1 MATSITQ
8 AKPLLTAA
16 ELELFDH
23 SRAEPIKALSAK
35 QLAGKE
41 KRTRALRDK
50 YRDLYRR
57 QSVAVR
63 GKASGIASKESAN
76 ARTQRKAEIMQE
88 MLDRFEARSTLL
100 EAREARSGDAKEAK
114 SKGKAPARKAKAPAR
129 KAASPAAPTKPSPRA
144 QKTAAN
150 SKQRSE
156 LDASTTS
163 ASASASPAAAASRKS
178 TAGTPL
184 GKTKT
189 GQSHA
194 PEQAL
199 SAVGTLN
206 PVKGGQTQPGHFI
219 GKDPDDRSPK
229 APSPRAPTFGG
240 KARAPEVNAPL
251 DMVAA
256 AKRMNP
262 VKNSPSSQAI
272 QGHVSSSVRRSQGKR
287 DAR

>member
-41 KRTRALRDK
+41 KRTRSLRDK

-57 QSVAVR
+57 QSVAAQ
-63 GKASGIASKESAN
+63 GKTKGVGATGDAN

-88 MLDRFEARSTLL
+88 VLGRFEARSSLL
-100 EAREARSGDAKEAK
+100 GARESRADEAKELK
-114 SKGKAPARKAKAPAR
+114 SKKPAR
-129 KAASPAAPTKPSPRA
+129 KAAASAVPTSASDKPASRA
-144 QKTAAN
+144 KKSADA

-156 LDASTTS
+156 SAPAHAFASTT
-163 ASASASPAAAASRKS
+163 ASRKAS
-178 TAGTPL
+178 ATATAKPIKTKP

-189 GQSHA
+189 GQFHA

-199 SAVGTLN
+199 SAVGSLN
-206 PVKGGQTQPGHFI
+206 QAEDGSALPEHFI
-219 GKDPDDRSPK
+219 GVDPTVRSPK

-240 KARAPEVNAPL
+240 KAHAPEVNAPL
-251 DMVAA
+251 DMVASA
-256 AKRMNP
+256 QRMNP

-287 DAR
+287 DSR

>member
-8 AKPLLTAA
+8 AKPLLTAT

-23 SRAEPIKALSAK
+23 SRAAPIKTLSTK

-41 KRTRALRDK
+41 KRTRTLRDK

-63 GKASGIASKESAN
+63 GKAKGGDAAGDAN

-88 MLDRFEARSTLL
+88 VLDRFEARIGLL
-100 EAREARSGDAKEAK
+100 ATREVRADEAKEAK
-114 SKGKAPARKAKAPAR
+114 SKKPARKA
-129 KAASPAAPTKPSPRA
+129 PT
-144 QKTAAN
+144 
-150 SKQRSE
+150 
-156 LDASTTS
+156 
-163 ASASASPAAAASRKS
+163 ASRKA
-178 TAGTPL
+178 TATASATPNKTKP

-189 GQSHA
+189 GRSHE
-194 PEQAL
+194 PEQSL
-199 SAVGTLN
+199 SAVGILN
-206 PVKGGQTQPGHFI
+206 PAVGGEVLPSHFI
-219 GKDPDDRSPK
+219 GKDPAVRSPK
-229 APSPRAPTFGG
+229 APSPRSPTFGG
-240 KARAPEVNAPL
+240 KAHAPEVNAPL

-256 AKRMNP
+256 AQRMNP

-287 DAR
+287 DSR

>member
-41 KRTRALRDK
+41 KRTRTLRDK

-57 QSVAVR
+57 QTVAVR
-63 GKASGIASKESAN
+63 GKAKGVGATGDAN

-88 MLDRFEARSTLL
+88 MLDRFEARSSLL
-100 EAREARSGDAKEAK
+100 ETREARAGEAKGAK
-114 SKGKAPARKAKAPAR
+114 SKKPARKATAPAASAKPAPRAR
-129 KAASPAAPTKPSPRA
+129 KSAAS
-144 QKTAAN
+144 
-150 SKQRSE
+150 SKQRSN
-156 LDASTTS
+156 A
-163 ASASASPAAAASRKS
+163 APAPAPAPVAASRKAS
-178 TAGTPL
+178 IGAQP

-189 GQSHA
+189 GQPQVA
-194 PEQAL
+194 EQPL
-199 SAVGTLN
+199 SAIANLKPT
-206 PVKGGQTQPGHFI
+206 KATQAAPAHFI
-219 GKDPDDRSPK
+219 GKDPAVRSPK

-240 KARAPEVNAPL
+240 KAHAPEVNAPL

-256 AKRMNP
+256 AKRVNP
-262 VKNSPSSQAI
+262 VKNSPGSQAI
-272 QGHVSSSVRRSQGKR
+272 QGHVSSSGRRSQGKR
-287 DAR
+287 DSR

>member
-1 MATSITQ
+1 
-8 AKPLLTAA
+8 LLTDA

-41 KRTRALRDK
+41 KRTRSLRDK

-57 QSVAVR
+57 QSVAAQ
-63 GKASGIASKESAN
+63 GKTKGVGATGDAN

-88 MLDRFEARSTLL
+88 VLDRFEARSSLL
-100 EAREARSGDAKEAK
+100 GARESRADEAKEAK
-114 SKGKAPARKAKAPAR
+114 SKKPAR
-129 KAASPAAPTKPSPRA
+129 KAAASAVPTSASDKPASRA
-144 QKTAAN
+144 KKSADA

-156 LDASTTS
+156 SAPAHAFASTTAS
-163 ASASASPAAAASRKS
+163 RKASASAKPIK
-178 TAGTPL
+178 TKP

-189 GQSHA
+189 GQFHA

-199 SAVGTLN
+199 SAVGSLN
-206 PVKGGQTQPGHFI
+206 QAEADSVLPEHFI
-219 GKDPDDRSPK
+219 GVDPTVRSPK

-240 KARAPEVNAPL
+240 KAHAPEVNAPL
-251 DMVAA
+251 DMVASA
-256 AKRMNP
+256 QRMNP

-272 QGHVSSSVRRSQGKR
+272 QGHVSSSVRRSQSKR
-287 DAR
+287 DSR

>member
-1 MATSITQ
+1 MVTTITQ

-35 QLAGKE
+35 QLTGKE
-41 KRTRALRDK
+41 KRTRTLRDK

-63 GKASGIASKESAN
+63 GKTTGVGSTGDAN

-88 MLDRFEARSTLL
+88 MLDRFEARSSQL
-100 EAREARSGDAKEAK
+100 EAREAREARAGDATGAK
-114 SKGKAPARKAKAPAR
+114 RKASSRKVAAPA
-129 KAASPAAPTKPSPRA
+129 
-144 QKTAAN
+144 
-150 SKQRSE
+150 
-156 LDASTTS
+156 
-163 ASASASPAAAASRKS
+163 ASASAKPTSRAKKSATGAQQRSEPAPVADAAHAPVPVPAVARRKS
-178 TAGTPL
+178 SAATQP
-184 GKTKT
+184 GKIKT
-189 GQSHA
+189 DQPQAS
-194 PEQAL
+194 EQPL
-199 SAVGTLN
+199 SAVGSLDQAEDGS
-206 PVKGGQTQPGHFI
+206 VQPGHFI
-219 GKDPDDRSPK
+219 GKDPAVRSSK

-256 AKRMNP
+256 AKRVNP
-262 VKNSPSSQAI
+262 VKNSPGSQAI

-287 DAR
+287 DSR

>member
-41 KRTRALRDK
+41 KRTRSLRDK

-57 QSVAVR
+57 QSVAAQ
-63 GKASGIASKESAN
+63 GKTKGVGATGDAN

-88 MLDRFEARSTLL
+88 VLDRFEARSSLL
-100 EAREARSGDAKEAK
+100 ETREARADEAKEVK
-114 SKGKAPARKAKAPAR
+114 SKKPAR
-129 KAASPAAPTKPSPRA
+129 KAAASAVPTSASDKPASRA
-144 QKTAAN
+144 KKSADA

-156 LDASTTS
+156 SAPAHAFASTT
-163 ASASASPAAAASRKS
+163 ASRKAS
-178 TAGTPL
+178 ATATAKPIKTKP

-189 GQSHA
+189 GQFHT

-199 SAVGTLN
+199 SAVGSLN
-206 PVKGGQTQPGHFI
+206 QAEDGSALPEHFI
-219 GKDPDDRSPK
+219 GVDPTVRSPK

-240 KARAPEVNAPL
+240 KAHAPEVNAPL
-251 DMVAA
+251 DMVASA
-256 AKRMNP
+256 QRMNP

-287 DAR
+287 DSR

>member
-41 KRTRALRDK
+41 KRTRSLRDK

-57 QSVAVR
+57 QSVAAQGMTKGV
-63 GKASGIASKESAN
+63 GATGDAN

-88 MLDRFEARSTLL
+88 VLDRFEARSSLL
-100 EAREARSGDAKEAK
+100 GARESRADEAKEAK
-114 SKGKAPARKAKAPAR
+114 SKKPAR
-129 KAASPAAPTKPSPRA
+129 KAAASAVPTSASDKPASRA
-144 QKTAAN
+144 KKSADA

-156 LDASTTS
+156 SAPAHAFASTTAS
-163 ASASASPAAAASRKS
+163 RKASASA
-178 TAGTPL
+178 TATAKPSKTKP

-189 GQSHA
+189 GQFHA

-199 SAVGTLN
+199 SAVGSLN
-206 PVKGGQTQPGHFI
+206 QAEADSALPEHFI
-219 GKDPDDRSPK
+219 GVDPTVRSPK

-240 KARAPEVNAPL
+240 KAHAPEVNAPL
-251 DMVAA
+251 DMVASA
-256 AKRMNP
+256 QRMNP

-287 DAR
+287 DSR

>member
-41 KRTRALRDK
+41 KRTRSLRDK

-57 QSVAVR
+57 QSVAAQ
-63 GKASGIASKESAN
+63 GKTKGVGETGDAN

-88 MLDRFEARSTLL
+88 VLDRFEARSSLL
-100 EAREARSGDAKEAK
+100 GARESRADEAKEAK
-114 SKGKAPARKAKAPAR
+114 SKKPAR
-129 KAASPAAPTKPSPRA
+129 KAAASVVPTSASDKPASRA
-144 QKTAAN
+144 KKSADA

-156 LDASTTS
+156 SAPAHAFASTTAS
-163 ASASASPAAAASRKS
+163 RKASASA
-178 TAGTPL
+178 TATAKPSKTRL
-184 GKTKT
+184 SKTKN
-189 GQSHA
+189 GQFHA

-199 SAVGTLN
+199 SAVGSLN
-206 PVKGGQTQPGHFI
+206 QAEDGSALPEHFI
-219 GKDPDDRSPK
+219 GVDPTVRSPK

-240 KARAPEVNAPL
+240 KAHAPEVNAPL
-251 DMVAA
+251 DMVASA
-256 AKRMNP
+256 QRMNP

-287 DAR
+287 DSR